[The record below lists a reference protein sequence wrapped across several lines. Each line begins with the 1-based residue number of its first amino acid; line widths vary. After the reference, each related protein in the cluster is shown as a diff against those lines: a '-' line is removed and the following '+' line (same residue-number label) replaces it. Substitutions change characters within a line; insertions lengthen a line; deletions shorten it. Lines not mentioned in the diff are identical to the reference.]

1 MLEFNFANEEK
12 VFFSREFNFSDE
24 MTNSRNFFPAK
35 FSDNTVGFIVFACN
49 AKSLAIASLF
59 FFSTLFWD

>member
-12 VFFSREFNFSDE
+12 GFFSREFNFSDE

-59 FFSTLFWD
+59 LFSTLFWD